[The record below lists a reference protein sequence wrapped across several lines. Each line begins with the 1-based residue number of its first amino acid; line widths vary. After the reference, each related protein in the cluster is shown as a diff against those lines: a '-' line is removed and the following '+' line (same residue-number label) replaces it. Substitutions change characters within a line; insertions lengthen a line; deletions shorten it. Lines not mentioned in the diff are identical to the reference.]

1 MIVGRSDEKE
11 FLQSLIVNNVLGEAI
26 DWINANLSPEDVFD
40 ESDLIEWADENL
52 ETGDN

>member
-1 MIVGRSDEKE
+1 MSISRSDEKE
-11 FLQSLIVNNVLGEAI
+11 FLDSLIVGNVLQEAI

-40 ESDLIEWADENL
+40 RADLVEWADENL